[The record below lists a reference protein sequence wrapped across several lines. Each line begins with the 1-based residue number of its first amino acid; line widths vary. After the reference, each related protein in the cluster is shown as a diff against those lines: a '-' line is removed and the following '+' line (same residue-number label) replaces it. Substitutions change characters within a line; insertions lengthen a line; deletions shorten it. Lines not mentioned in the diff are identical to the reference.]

1 MGESLGRFSSNFPE
15 ALPLVIGYGCYGDS
29 IEEDGIEGEDRG

>member
-1 MGESLGRFSSNFPE
+1 MERHWADSLLLPFQIK

-29 IEEDGIEGEDRG
+29 IEEDWLEGE